1 MSIHN
6 ANNRIITTSPPPPP
20 GVGQPPP
27 RSMSFTEGMENEE
40 RLYAPHRRRR
50 LRRTKSA
57 PAGRRRRRRTRR
69 RRRRRRT
76 RRRRRR
82 RRTRRRRQKRG
93 GRWSP
98 YNKDWSSLPKNYRV
112 MIQYH
117 GPGRES
123 ASGDGNSTAY
133 GNFQLKDNVF
143 KRIGKAQD
151 GDGGPDSIEKYRV
164 HSVWFWDETP
174 RLDDGNYNSQGGR
187 RRTRKQRGGI
197 CPSCIA
203 PLMILPLLGKN
214 KKKKGR
220 RRRRP

>member
-1 MSIHN
+1 
-6 ANNRIITTSPPPPP
+6 
-20 GVGQPPP
+20 
-27 RSMSFTEGMENEE
+27 
-40 RLYAPHRRRR
+40 
-50 LRRTKSA
+50 
-57 PAGRRRRRRTRR
+57 
-69 RRRRRRT
+69 
-76 RRRRRR
+76 
-82 RRTRRRRQKRG
+82 
-93 GRWSP
+93 
-98 YNKDWSSLPKNYRV
+98 

-164 HSVWFWDETP
+164 HSVWFWDDAP

-187 RRTRKQRGGI
+187 RRTCKQRGGM
-197 CPSCIA
+197 CPPCMA
-203 PLMILPLLGKN
+203 HLMILPLLGKK

-220 RRRRP
+220 RKKRP